1 MVEDRVLQVKAKA
14 WIEVD
19 GNDILG
25 PGGYI
30 ILKTLKE
37 QGSISKTAKA
47 LGMSYKFIW
56 RYIRRIE
63 ENTGIR
69 ITEKWRGGSSFGGT
83 RLTEEGELFLKL
95 YEEVLE
101 KLNKLANEYTEKFR
115 KMLILK
121 KE

>member
-37 QGSISKTAKA
+37 QGSISV
-47 LGMSYKFIW
+47 SY
-56 RYIRRIE
+56 
-63 ENTGIR
+63 TH
-69 ITEKWRGGSSFGGT
+69 
-83 RLTEEGELFLKL
+83 LTLPT
-95 YEEVLE
+95 
-101 KLNKLANEYTEKFR
+101 N
-115 KMLILK
+115 
-121 KE
+121 